1 MTAAPKVSPSD
12 AAATP
17 AASEHETILIVD
29 FGSQV
34 TQLIARR
41 VREEGVYSEIV
52 PFQKADEAFARMKP
66 KAVILS
72 GGPESVHEAGSP
84 RAPQAIFESG
94 VPVLGICYGQMTM
107 AAQLG
112 GTVEGGHHREF
123 GRAFVQVKAASKL
136 LDADWQPGQDHEVWM
151 SHGDRITQMPPGFEV
166 AGTSPNAPFAIIQD
180 EKRKYYGLMFHP
192 EVVHTPDGAKLL
204 RNFVRKVAGLK
215 GDWTMRAF
223 REAAIEKIRAQV
235 GKGRVICG
243 LSGGV
248 DSAVAAVL
256 IHEAIGD
263 QLTCVFV
270 DHGLLRLAE
279 AETVVDMFRNHY
291 NIPLVHV
298 DASKMFLGE
307 LEGVTDPEAK
317 RKTIGR
323 LFIDVFEQEA
333 KKIANKG
340 EGPAEFLAQ
349 GTLYPDVIESVSFT
363 GGPSVTIKS
372 HHNVGGLPAR
382 MNMKLVE
389 PLREL
394 FKDEVR
400 VLGRELGLP
409 DVFVGRHPFPGPG
422 LAIRCPG
429 EITRDKLDILRKAD
443 AIYIEE
449 IRRAGLY
456 DTIWQAFA
464 VLLPVKTVGV
474 MGDGRTYDFVVGLR
488 AVTSTDGMTADFY
501 PFDMKFLGY
510 AATRIINEVKGV
522 NRVVYDVTSKPPGT
536 IEWE

>member
-1 MTAAPKVSPSD
+1 MTAPGHDK
-12 AAATP
+12 
-17 AASEHETILIVD
+17 ILIID

-52 PFQKADEAFARMKP
+52 PYQRADEALRTLRP

-72 GGPESVHEAGSP
+72 GGPASVLDHDAPLPPKSVFEA
-84 RAPQAIFESG
+84 G
-94 VPVLGICYGQMTM
+94 VPVLGICYGEQAM
-107 AAQLG
+107 AHQLG
-112 GTVEGGHHREF
+112 GKVEGGHHREF
-123 GRAFVQVKAASKL
+123 GRAEVKVTDSSPL
-136 LDADWQPGQDHEVWM
+136 LDGVWEKGRAYPVWM
-151 SHGDRITQMPPGFEV
+151 SHGDRVTELPKGFRSI
-166 AGTSPNAPFAIIQD
+166 ASAPNAPIAMIAD
-180 EKRKYYGLMFHP
+180 ETRKFYATQFHL
-192 EVVHTPDGAKLL
+192 EVVHTPHGAAIL
-204 RNFVRKVAGLK
+204 RNFVRKIAGLT

-223 REAAIEKIRAQV
+223 KDEAIDKIRKQV

-248 DSAVAAVL
+248 DSAVTAVL
-256 IHEAIGD
+256 IHEAIAD

-270 DHGLLRLAE
+270 DHGLLRLGE
-279 AETVVDMFRNHY
+279 GERVVALFRDHY
-291 NIPLVHV
+291 NIPLLHV
-298 DASKMFLGE
+298 RAEDTFLKA
-307 LEGVTDPEAK
+307 LEGVDEPEQK

-323 LFIDVFEQEA
+323 LFIEVFEAEA
-333 KKIANKG
+333 KKIASDGKG
-340 EGPAEFLAQ
+340 SAEFLAQ

-400 VLGRELGLP
+400 ALGRELGLP
-409 DVFVGRHPFPGPG
+409 EKFVGRHPFPGPG

-429 EITRDKLDILRKAD
+429 EITREKLEILRLAD
-443 AIYIEE
+443 AVYIEE

-456 DTIWQAFA
+456 DAIWQAFA
-464 VLLPVKTVGV
+464 VLLPVRTVGV
-474 MGDGRTYDFVVGLR
+474 MGDTRTYDYVVGLR

-501 PFDMKFLGY
+501 PFEMSFIG
-510 AATRIINEVKGV
+510 AVATRIVNEVKGV
-522 NRVVYDVTSKPPGT
+522 NRVVYDITSKPPGT